1 MPRYRLFGETAK
13 FAALLNST
21 GEGRNLCPTI
31 SNHIWS
37 INSPAMKIHISLETK
52 ILLDSIGGYILEPRG
67 LIMVDVSRCPQKPH
81 YKDFSPGTWPEGD
94 LLAYR
99 WDISIQ
105 SSKMFLHGRDY
116 NQCIKEGKMA
126 RSLLMA
132 VTTSAR
138 WKNGF
143 PYIVKRAE
151 NTSRSRALTTCVGC
165 QATLIWTTS
174 L

>member
-21 GEGRNLCPTI
+21 GEGKNLFDYFKSYLI
-31 SNHIWS
+31 YYFSSNEDPHQPRDEDS
-37 INSPAMKIHISLETK
+37 ARLHRRLHPRAAGPDHGRCESLSSETL
-52 ILLDSIGGYILEPRG
+52 IIGIFP
-67 LIMVDVSRCPQKPH
+67 
-81 YKDFSPGTWPEGD
+81 PGTWPEGD

-99 WDISIQ
+99 WNIFIQ
-105 SSKMFLHGRDY
+105 SYTLFLHGRDY

-165 QATLIWTTS
+165 QAISIWTTS